1 VSATV
6 PLLASRGDR
15 EDESSSNAGGVFG
28 WVSRLAGRN
37 RAAAAAAAE
46 MDDDEDDDDDD
57 DDDDDAAEPPYVAP
71 RAVDVETGGE

>member
-15 EDESSSNAGGVFG
+15 EGESSSNAGGVFG

-37 RAAAAAAAE
+37 RAAAAAAE
-46 MDDDEDDDDDD
+46 MDDDED